1 MGDDAGLGDP
11 PGLAAAEPALTDDH
25 PSTTEAVLSAPC
37 PEPAATPA
45 EAPGPRRRWL
55 LAAGVAAVLAA
66 GSVVAAGVAGSDPA
80 GGRLVA
86 VTSSGA
92 MVTTSADGTDRAG
105 LEVPAGPGLV
115 VSPDG
120 RYLAT
125 GTGDELSLVANRLV
139 PTGRR
144 AELAGPPGSWRAID
158 FADHDLALVA
168 VENGDDPV
176 FGGLIVE
183 AQTFSGRTVAFG
195 EALDVAGDPR
205 ALGVFAVGV
214 GPVTTGSL
222 RGGALGA
229 TTGGTGRGGATAGA
243 GTPGVDPG
251 TEVELRDA
259 GRPTVVLAGSAELAR
274 SVGLPAG
281 EPVVLSVEPDPGGG
295 KVAVAVAPLSGR
307 TGGLVVLSRAGRV
320 LGALRV
326 PTGALEQPAWS
337 PDGTTLVLSE
347 SRSARPAVLV
357 WRIGQR
363 PQVRVARASTT
374 GRPGDFGNCLWTARS
389 EFLCAD
395 TSVQA
400 AAAPWLVGSLHG
412 PSVRLVTGPTLPIG
426 WVRTGK
432 GWDSAAQA
440 SASRDRTSPASSTEA
455 AAAAG
460 PSSGGNGPMV
470 RMITSV

>member
-1 MGDDAGLGDP
+1 M
-11 PGLAAAEPALTDDH
+11 
-25 PSTTEAVLSAPC
+25 AVVGS
-37 PEPAATPA
+37 
-45 EAPGPRRRWL
+45 
-55 LAAGVAAVLAA
+55 VA
-66 GSVVAAGVAGSDPA
+66 GSVVAGVAGSGPA

-92 MVTTSADGTDRAG
+92 MVTTSAVGADRAALG
-105 LEVPAGPGLV
+105 VPAGPGLV

-125 GTGDELSLVANRLV
+125 GTGDELSLVGNQLV
-139 PTGRR
+139 STGRR

-158 FADHDLALVA
+158 FADHDRALVA

-183 AQTFSGRTVAFG
+183 AQTFSGRTVSLG

-214 GPVTTGSL
+214 GPATTGSL
-222 RGGALGA
+222 RGG
-229 TTGGTGRGGATAGA
+229 TAGTSA
-243 GTPGVDPG
+243 RPGAEDP
-251 TEVELRDA
+251 TSEVEIRDA
-259 GRPTVVLAGSAELAR
+259 GTPTVVLAGSAQLAR
-274 SVGLPAG
+274 DVGLPAG

-295 KVAVAVAPLSGR
+295 KVAVAVAALSGR
-307 TGGLVVLSRAGRV
+307 TAGLVVVSRRGRV

-347 SRSARPAVLV
+347 PRSGRPAVLV
-357 WRIGQR
+357 WRIGHR

-374 GRPGDFGNCLWTARS
+374 GVPGDFGYCLWTARS

-395 TSVQA
+395 TSVLMVWESSNAHTVAQAVEGPLTVMVPASALQLYPRATLVADQEASPFCQQRKRRQEADDHVRPYGPVREVAQLA
-400 AAAPWLVGSLHG
+400 AAGASSRHAAASLGSTPNRPG
-412 PSVRLVTGPTLPIG
+412 S
-426 WVRTGK
+426 
-432 GWDSAAQA
+432 A
-440 SASRDRTSPASSTEA
+440 SASAPSRARMATASAGLSSPRRSSAS
-455 AAAAG
+455 
-460 PSSGGNGPMV
+460 PSRSA
-470 RMITSV
+470 R

>member
-1 MGDDAGLGDP
+1 VSEWASRCSACAHSTDDAEELPVPAPHDAAGTAGQGDQDLGL
-11 PGLAAAEPALTDDH
+11 PGLQRRPA
-25 PSTTEAVLSAPC
+25 SAPLAISPQPGVRDRESP
-37 PEPAATPA
+37 PESARDGT
-45 EAPGPRRRWL
+45 GSRRRTKRL
-55 LAAGVAAVLAA
+55 RLGALGLGVAAAL
-66 GSVVAAGVAGSDPA
+66 VAAIVAYGGSAPGAPA
-80 GGRLVA
+80 GRLVA
-86 VTSSGA
+86 VTYSGA
-92 MVTTSADGTDRAG
+92 MITTSAVGADREPLG
-105 LEVPAGPGLV
+105 VPAGPGLV

-125 GTGDELSLVANRLV
+125 GTGDELSLVGDQLV
-139 PTGRR
+139 STGRR

-222 RGGALGA
+222 RGGAFGG
-229 TTGGTGRGGATAGA
+229 TTGGTGRGGSSGAAGI
-243 GTPGVDPG
+243 PG
-251 TEVELRDA
+251 TDAGSEVELRDA
-259 GRPTVVLAGSAELAR
+259 GRPTLMLAGSAELAR
-274 SVGLPAG
+274 AVGLPEG
-281 EPVVLSVEPDPGGG
+281 VPVVLSVEPDPGGG
-295 KVAVAVAPLSGR
+295 KVAVAVAPLSG
-307 TGGLVVLSRAGRV
+307 TEGGLVVLSRGGRV

-400 AAAPWLVGSLHG
+400 PAAPWLVGSLHSS
-412 PSVRLVTGPTLPIG
+412 SVRLVTGPTLPIG

-432 GWDSAAQA
+432 G
-440 SASRDRTSPASSTEA
+440 
-455 AAAAG
+455 
-460 PSSGGNGPMV
+460 
-470 RMITSV
+470 